1 MFFQSKQK
9 RITRLAKNIFFRHI
23 VSLLIFFCYICN
35 KIANNE
41 HRVRFGWLSLHQNFE
56 DYANEQ
62 ECINKVQ
69 VLRQAVV

>member
-1 MFFQSKQK
+1 VKVVFLKIIAFFLCFIAIFAAKLP
-9 RITRLAKNIFFRHI
+9 ITNIEFGLAGYLCI
-23 VSLLIFFCYICN
+23 
-35 KIANNE
+35 KI
-41 HRVRFGWLSLHQNFE
+41 E